1 MSRIRQSLCLGLLAL
16 AACSPALDWREY
28 RADDGGFA
36 VLLPQKPGRAERRIP
51 TPAGE
56 VTMHM
61 MSARV
66 GEHVLAA
73 GFADFGRVPDAKLV
87 EAMRD
92 ALLRNVGGQ
101 LKSEKMRGA
110 AGSLDREIA
119 AVGRAGQGKDER
131 DVELRARLVVSGTRY
146 VQLVSIGSPGS
157 GVSEADVEMFLASY
171 KPG

>member
-1 MSRIRQSLCLGLLAL
+1 MSRIRQLFCLGLVTL
-16 AACSPALDWREY
+16 AACSPSLDWREY
-28 RADDGGFA
+28 RADDGGFV

-61 MSARV
+61 MSARI

-87 EAMRD
+87 DAMRD
-92 ALLRNVGGQ
+92 ALLRNVAGQ
-101 LKSEKMRGA
+101 LSSEKTRGD
-110 AGSLDREIA
+110 AGSLDREIVA
-119 AVGRAGQGKDER
+119 LGRAGQGKDER
-131 DVELRARLVVSGTRY
+131 AVELRARLLVNGTRY
-146 VQLVSIGSPGS
+146 VQLVSIGSQGS